1 MPLCSPEDICNIDIE
16 ISSAG
21 LKNEVIM
28 FQNWF
33 LISDLKLKVISG
45 MLVAA
50 ILSLGLWEAD
60 VIKVII

>member
-1 MPLCSPEDICNIDIE
+1 
-16 ISSAG
+16 
-21 LKNEVIM
+21 M